1 MVFSIVN
8 VAVALDITAEYDD
21 YKYHKLESMAMS
33 LSSITANL
41 PLFTGLDKKLIIDVK
56 DIHEADLNQANFI
69 LNGEALEVLRKL
81 PNSIVQTVVTSPPY
95 YGQRDYCAD
104 KQVGTEPTP
113 EEYLNR
119 LVDIF
124 DEVKR
129 VLKDDGTLWLNIG
142 DKYIDGNL
150 AGLPWRLAISLKQRG
165 WILRSDII
173 WHKPNAMPSSVQN
186 RPTTDHEYVF
196 LFAKNSKYYYDADS
210 IREPHVT
217 FSDKSRMKGGRNHLG
232 KEGGTPE
239 QGKNSGNS
247 NLHRG
252 RWDQAFHPKG
262 RNKRTVWEVPLSKF
276 REAHFA
282 VFPEKLI
289 EPCILAGCPEG
300 SVVLDPFFGSG
311 TTGFV
316 SLAKGRKFI
325 GIELNK
331 DYCEIAIKR
340 IFSF

>member
-1 MVFSIVN
+1 MTISTILPIMN
-8 VAVALDITAEYDD
+8 VPLDCITG
-21 YKYHKLESMAMS
+21 
-33 LSSITANL
+33 NL
-41 PLFTGLDKKLIIDVK
+41 PLFMGADKKLIIELEDVE
-56 DIHEADLNQANFI
+56 HADFEQANFV
-69 LNGEALEVLRKL
+69 LNGEALKALRKL
-81 PNSIVQTVVTSPPY
+81 PSSIVQTVVTSPPY
-95 YGQRDYCAD
+95 YGQRDYCSD
-104 KQVGTEPTP
+104 NQVGIEQSP

-124 DEVKR
+124 DEVRR

-150 AGLPWRLAISLKQRG
+150 AGLPWRLAIALKERG

-186 RPTTDHEYVF
+186 RPTTDHEYIF
-196 LFAKNSKYYYDADS
+196 LFSKSAKYYYDADA

-217 FSDKSRMKGGRNHLG
+217 FSEKSKMRGGRNHLG
-232 KEGGTPE
+232 KRGGTPE
-239 QGKNSGNS
+239 KGKNSGNS

-276 REAHFA
+276 RQAHFA

-289 EPCILAGCPEG
+289 EPCILAGSSQG
-300 SVVLDPFFGSG
+300 SLVLDPFFGSG
-311 TTGFV
+311 TTGLV
-316 SLAKGRKFI
+316 SISKRRRFL
-325 GIELNK
+325 GIELNRE
-331 DYCEIAIKR
+331 YCEIAVSR
-340 IFSF
+340 IFQGHLEQ